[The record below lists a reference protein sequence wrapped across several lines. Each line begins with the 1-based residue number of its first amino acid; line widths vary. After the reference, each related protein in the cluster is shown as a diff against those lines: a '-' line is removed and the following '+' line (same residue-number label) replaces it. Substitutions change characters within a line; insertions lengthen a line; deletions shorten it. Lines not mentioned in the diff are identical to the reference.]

1 MPCSREKAAIVAL
14 RGALDV
20 PLGVLGELR
29 GRPWGAL
36 GGQGAARKGPGDSAT
51 LKC

>member
-1 MPCSREKAAIVAL
+1 MPCSREKAAVAAL

-36 GGQGAARKGPGDSAT
+36 GDLRRRPGEARKAEPP
-51 LKC
+51 

>member
-1 MPCSREKAAIVAL
+1 MPCSREKAAVAAL

-20 PLGVLGELR
+20 PLDVLGELR

-36 GGQGAARKGPGDSAT
+36 GDLRRRPGKARKAELP
-51 LKC
+51 

>member
-1 MPCSREKAAIVAL
+1 MPCSREKAAVAAL

-36 GGQGAARKGPGDSAT
+36 GARGPPGKVRET
-51 LKC
+51 QLP